1 MLMNPSININ
11 GTSRASLIQARR
23 DAMDSIRVAM
33 EKLGETR
40 PHGRDYV
47 GRDHQYSLDRA
58 LYQERFAKLDSL
70 FNDLQDEAL
79 ALLEAQP
86 S

>member
-1 MLMNPSININ
+1 
-11 GTSRASLIQARR
+11 
-23 DAMDSIRVAM
+23 
-33 EKLGETR
+33 
-40 PHGRDYV
+40 V